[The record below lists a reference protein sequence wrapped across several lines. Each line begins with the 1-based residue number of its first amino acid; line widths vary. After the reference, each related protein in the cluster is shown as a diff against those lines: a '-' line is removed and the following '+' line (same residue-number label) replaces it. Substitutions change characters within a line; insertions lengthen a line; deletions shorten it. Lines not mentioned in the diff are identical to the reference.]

1 MFNKKKLAFAQN
13 QIGKYVKGSSL
24 QVSQNSQKI
33 INEGIIGLCT
43 CSSVV
48 VKLTH
53 QKIIRS
59 CAFILY
65 SDWD

>member
-33 INEGIIGLCT
+33 IW
-43 CSSVV
+43 SA
-48 VKLTH
+48 K
-53 QKIIRS
+53 
-59 CAFILY
+59 
-65 SDWD
+65 